1 MGEDPDALI
10 ASARALRLAGEA
22 EAALA
27 LLDRAEELGL
37 GEQGARRA
45 AAALER
51 GWAHNARERWDE
63 AHSAFAAAVAAAPD
77 DLLARTWHGRALYNL
92 ARDDEA
98 EAELRGVLERD
109 PERWMAWSFLG
120 DLCALSGRDAE
131 AIAAFSE
138 VIRLQPDAGYAF
150 YRRGMLHDRAG
161 DLEAAR
167 ADGEAA
173 ARLHFEPDD
182 EDLEDDEAEQAGDP

>member
-1 MGEDPDALI
+1 VGDDLDALI
-10 ASARALRLAGEA
+10 ARARALRLAGEA
-22 EAALA
+22 DAALA
-27 LLDRAEELGL
+27 LLDGVDLGADR
-37 GEQGARRA
+37 ARRA

-51 GWAHNARERWDE
+51 GWAHNARERWAE
-63 AHSAFAAAVAAAPD
+63 AHAAFADAAGAAPD
-77 DLLARTWHGRALYNL
+77 NLLARTWHGRALYNL

-109 PERWMAWSFLG
+109 PQRWIAWSFLG

-138 VIRLQPDAGYAF
+138 VIRLQPDSGYAY
-150 YRRGMLHDRAG
+150 YRRGLLHDRAG

-173 ARLHFEPDD
+173 ARLHFEPD
-182 EDLEDDEAEQAGDP
+182 EELDDEESDP